1 LNPRPPGYENLSDEI
16 FWYNLANLFKGFI
29 LYELF
34 ETLQAISLG
43 LFVNSSYAIMIG
55 DEKIS
60 NWYISIVSVISIYI
74 MSKLKRRFEKW
85 MVLL

>member
-1 LNPRPPGYENLSDEI
+1 
-16 FWYNLANLFKGFI
+16 

-55 DEKIS
+55 DQRIS
-60 NWYISIVSVISIYI
+60 NWYISIVSVISIIKKEIWKMNGSII
-74 MSKLKRRFEKW
+74 MAIVSTLI
-85 MVLL
+85 LLFGIYMLFKTSNYKVKHKN